1 MGNATA
7 SSPTT
12 MGQEVGVNEGR
23 FQNSEWREDQYL
35 SPPPLCSSEGPT
47 ASETS
52 SLSDQHD
59 VDAETC
65 EQGDFKRGI
74 KRANTSRQDER
85 STRVRTL
92 LTPEQSRV
100 LHQLLQKTWFPST
113 QVRETVAAQ
122 LGLSPRKVQVFFQ
135 NKRQK
140 HRKKASATAA
150 SSHTL
155 VVPQFKTSE
164 STSSSGDDRLSVSPR
179 KSTNEINEDA
189 VPSVAT
195 AAQSPEHAS
204 KPTSSRLAS
213 ATHEYQRR
221 AENRR
226 PQRVVGPP
234 HTAAMHWAGVGH
246 GAYAD
251 TPAYTTGLLSTPF
264 KPAISY
270 ANSMPYRYTMCKRN
284 YANRSTN
291 LPPIVNSNVRNMPQ
305 RLPKIAEMIS
315 PSNLR

>member
-1 MGNATA
+1 
-7 SSPTT
+7 
-12 MGQEVGVNEGR
+12 MGQELGVNEERLQVMEGPANR
-23 FQNSEWREDQYL
+23 YL
-35 SPPPLCSSEGPT
+35 SPLSWSSSEGPS

-59 VDAETC
+59 MDAVTG
-65 EQGDFKRGI
+65 EQSDFKRGI
-74 KRANTSRQDER
+74 KRSNSSSQDER
-85 STRVRTL
+85 STRARTL

-113 QVRETVAAQ
+113 QVREAVAAQ

-140 HRKKASATAA
+140 HRKKASAAAA

-164 STSSSGDDRLSVSPR
+164 SASPPGDDRLSVSPP
-179 KSTNEINEDA
+179 KSTDEINEDA
-189 VPSVAT
+189 AASVSTSAP
-195 AAQSPEHAS
+195 SPEHACAQ
-204 KPTSSRLAS
+204 TSVLGQSASRIAS
-213 ATHEYQRR
+213 ATRDYHLR
-221 AENRR
+221 AENGRA
-226 PQRVVGPP
+226 QRVVGFP
-234 HTAAMHWAGVGH
+234 HTAAMHWPGAGR

-251 TPAYTTGLLSTPF
+251 TPGYKTAPRSVPY

-270 ANSMPYRYTMCKRN
+270 AHSMPYRYTMCSRN

-291 LPPIVNSNVRNMPQ
+291 LPPIVNSNVRNTPQ
-305 RLPKIAEMIS
+305 HLPKIAEMIS